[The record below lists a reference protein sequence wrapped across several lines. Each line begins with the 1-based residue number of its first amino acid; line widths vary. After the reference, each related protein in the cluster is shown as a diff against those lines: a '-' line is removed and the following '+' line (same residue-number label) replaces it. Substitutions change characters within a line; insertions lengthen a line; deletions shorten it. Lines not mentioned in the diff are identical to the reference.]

1 MYGVVHPAFSLEGE
15 SYDTPAVQQPGKTIQ
30 GKIVKVVKSD
40 AGTHTWDVSVE
51 NEETGEV
58 VPLHLDKA
66 TARKVT
72 DIDPAVGEKVVVKYD
87 DRSKHRH
94 IVCGGCSDEELSRL
108 KLIQPTAS
116 IPPIASIRGIT
127 FTNPPSLVLSTEHA

>member
-1 MYGVVHPAFSLEGE
+1 MHKPSKEAGVAVLSVTFLMALFTPVFSLEGE

-40 AGTHTWDVSVE
+40 AVTHTWDVSVE

-72 DIDPAVGEKVVVKYD
+72 DIDPAVGENVVVMYD
-87 DRSKHRH
+87 EHSKHA
-94 IVCGGCSDEELSRL
+94 ISFAAVAAT
-108 KLIQPTAS
+108 K
-116 IPPIASIRGIT
+116 
-127 FTNPPSLVLSTEHA
+127 N